1 MMFAKQLLV
10 NSVKVAAKTAFKPAP
25 LMGIRGMATKFA
37 KSHEYVKVDGE
48 IGTIGITSHAADALG
63 DIVYV
68 ELPEVGDE
76 VTSGE
81 SFGSVESV
89 KAASD
94 VYSPVSGE
102 VVEVNSDLEG
112 NPGEINKS
120 AMDGGWFM
128 KVKVIFSQPFFL
140 SLSSIL
146 KLLRIHFCSRFV
158 HFI

>member
-1 MMFAKQLLV
+1 MFARQFVV
-10 NSVKVAAKTAFKPAP
+10 NSAKIASKAAFKPTP
-25 LMGIRGMATKFA
+25 LMGMRGMATKYA
-37 KSHEYVKVDGE
+37 KSHEYVKIDGE
-48 IGTIGITSHAADALG
+48 MGTVGITSHAADALG

-68 ELPEVGDE
+68 ELPEVGAE
-76 VTSGE
+76 VTIGE

-102 VVEVNSDLEG
+102 VVEVNSELEN

-128 KVKVIFSQPFFL
+128 KVKINDGNDAEL
-140 SLSSIL
+140 MDDAAY
-146 KLLRIHFCSRFV
+146 KAHCDAEE
-158 HFI
+158 H